1 MIGTISPG
9 RRISTA
15 ALPEIG
21 PRLIRMADRRRIG
34 IDLDNTL
41 INYDAVFCA
50 FAEERGLLDS
60 DKATSKAAIREAL
73 RALPEGDLVW
83 QRLQGAVYGKG
94 VRRAVLFD
102 GAAVFLQRARERGC
116 EVFIVSHKTEFG
128 HFDPDRVNLRDAAM
142 DWMKGQGFFRE
153 DGFGIPNGNVLFA
166 ATRSD
171 KIAAIAEL
179 DVEVFIDDL
188 PEVLED
194 KGFPA
199 TVVGLLFTAG
209 EVVPSAYPRAFA
221 HWRDITRT
229 VFG

>member
-1 MIGTISPG
+1 
-9 RRISTA
+9 
-15 ALPEIG
+15 
-21 PRLIRMADRRRIG
+21 MADRRRIG

-209 EVVPSAYPRAFA
+209 GPAPSAYPRAFA

>member
-1 MIGTISPG
+1 
-9 RRISTA
+9 
-15 ALPEIG
+15 
-21 PRLIRMADRRRIG
+21 MADRRRIG

-50 FAEERGLLDS
+50 FAKERSLLDS
-60 DKATSKAAIREAL
+60 AAATGKAAIREAL
-73 RALPEGDLVW
+73 RAMPEGDLLW

-94 VRRAVLFD
+94 VRHAVLFD
-102 GAAVFLQRARERGC
+102 GAAGFLQRAREQGG

-128 HFDPDRVNLRDAAM
+128 HFDPDRVNLRDAAL
-142 DWMKGQGFFRE
+142 DWMKGQGFFRD
-153 DGFGIPNGNVLFA
+153 DGFGIPKQNVLFT

-179 DVEVFIDDL
+179 DVDVFIDDL

-194 KGFPA
+194 KGFPSA
-199 TVVGLLFTAG
+199 VTGILFTAG
-209 EVVPSAYPRAFA
+209 GVTASAYPRAFA
-221 HWRDITRT
+221 HWRDIIRT

>member
-1 MIGTISPG
+1 
-9 RRISTA
+9 
-15 ALPEIG
+15 
-21 PRLIRMADRRRIG
+21 MADRRRIG

-50 FAEERGLLDS
+50 FAKERGLLDS
-60 DKATSKAAIREAL
+60 AAATSKAAIREAL
-73 RALPEGDLVW
+73 RAMPEGDLVW

-102 GAAVFLQRARERGC
+102 GAAGFLQRAREQGC
-116 EVFIVSHKTEFG
+116 EIFIVSHKTEFG
-128 HFDPDRVNLRDAAM
+128 HFDPDRVNLRDAALG
-142 DWMKGQGFFRE
+142 WMKSQGFFRDE
-153 DGFGIPNGNVLFA
+153 GFGIPNGNVLFT

-179 DVEVFIDDL
+179 EVEIFIDDL

-194 KGFPA
+194 KGFPS
-199 TVVGLLFTAG
+199 TVTGILFTAG
-209 EVVPSAYPRAFA
+209 GAAPSAYPRAFA
-221 HWRDITRT
+221 HWRNITRT

>member
-1 MIGTISPG
+1 
-9 RRISTA
+9 
-15 ALPEIG
+15 
-21 PRLIRMADRRRIG
+21 MADKRRIG

-50 FAEERGLLDS
+50 FAKERGLIDS
-60 DKATSKAAIREAL
+60 AAAASKAAIREAL
-73 RALPEGDLVW
+73 RAMPEGELLW

-102 GAAVFLQRARERGC
+102 GAAGFLQRAREQGC

-128 HFDPDRVNLRDAAM
+128 HFDPDRVNLRDAAL
-142 DWMKGQGFFRE
+142 DWMKNQGFFRD
-153 DGFGIPNGNVLFA
+153 DGFGISNGNVLFT

-179 DVEVFIDDL
+179 EVDVFIDDL

-194 KGFPA
+194 KGFPP
-199 TVVGLLFTAG
+199 TVTGILFTAG
-209 EVVPSAYPRAFA
+209 GAAQSAYPRAFA

>member
-1 MIGTISPG
+1 
-9 RRISTA
+9 
-15 ALPEIG
+15 
-21 PRLIRMADRRRIG
+21 MADRRRIG

-50 FAEERGLLDS
+50 FARERGLLDS
-60 DKATSKAAIREAL
+60 AAAISKAAIREAL
-73 RALPEGDLVW
+73 RAMPEGDLVW

-94 VRRAVLFD
+94 VRHAVLFD
-102 GAAVFLQRARERGC
+102 GAARFLQRAREQGC

-128 HFDPDRVNLRDAAM
+128 HFDPDQVNLRDAASE
-142 DWMKGQGFFRE
+142 WMKGQGFFRE
-153 DGFGIPNGNVLFA
+153 DGFGIASQNVLFT

-171 KIAAIAEL
+171 KIAAIGEL

-194 KGFPA
+194 KGFPS
-199 TVVGLLFTAG
+199 TVTGILFTAG
-209 EVVPSAYPRAFA
+209 GIATSAYPRAFA
-221 HWRDITRT
+221 HWRDITKT

>member
-1 MIGTISPG
+1 
-9 RRISTA
+9 
-15 ALPEIG
+15 
-21 PRLIRMADRRRIG
+21 MADRRRIG

-50 FAEERGLLDS
+50 FAEERGLLGS
-60 DKATSKAAIREAL
+60 ATGTSKAAIREAL
-73 RALPEGDLVW
+73 RAMPDGDLVW

-94 VRRAVLFD
+94 VRHAVLFD
-102 GAAVFLQRARERGC
+102 GAAAFLRRAREQDC

-128 HFDPDRVNLRDAAM
+128 HFDPDRVNLRRAALE
-142 DWMKGQGFFRE
+142 WMKSQGFFRD
-153 DGFGIPNGNVLFA
+153 DGFGIPNENVLFT

-179 DVEVFIDDL
+179 DVGVFIDDL

-194 KGFPA
+194 KGFPS
-199 TVVGLLFTAG
+199 TVTGILFTAG
-209 EVVPSAYPRAFA
+209 GAAPNAYPRAFA
-221 HWRDITRT
+221 HWREITRT